1 MIKEIYKH
9 LYNEWFEEKNR
20 ACWFNSNKINDIYLS
35 NKYFN
40 SNNLLDDIEI
50 IISNI
55 DSKESGIGAILLY
68 DQISRHHN
76 RISQIDLNYYTNI
89 AAQISNYILTKNY
102 KLSAYDICFIY
113 LPYRHLYDLNKF
125 NIIIKNIIN
134 LYINSNSN
142 SDKQIYK
149 KFIIASINKMYKY
162 KNKKIIETAFNPD
175 TTAKSIIYDNW
186 QDFSKILYYTPIIF
200 NLNIRLNDD
209 LVSSFKKELKYISN
223 ENIIVSLSGGVDS
236 NVALFLIKHFNINN
250 NNIIAVHI
258 NYNNRDECG
267 GELEFVKT
275 YCNLLNIKL
284 IYRTIDEINRPDCH
298 NNGLRETYE
307 TLTRNIRYDM
317 YKQICNTFETKSI
330 IMMGH
335 NKDDC
340 FENILTNI
348 NLKKNYNNLIG
359 MNRLSIIDDITFWRP
374 LLDID
379 KKTIINY
386 AINSQIPFLEDS
398 TPKWSSR
405 GKIRDVVRPALKHYD
420 DNIVSSFFELNTI
433 MKNNNDMIDIYVI
446 PNILK
451 KFLYYKNIT
460 GDYYT
465 CDKKI
470 IEGYFKCEEIITNT
484 NIWSKVF
491 SEEPFFTYL
500 DKNKITYK
508 SINELIK
515 TLNNII
521 IKFETIQIN
530 TVKKFIL
537 KPNITINLSKTIDNK
552 IKIIFVKH

>member
-1 MIKEIYKH
+1 MVNEIYKE
-9 LYNEWFEEKNR
+9 LYNEWFEEKNKIY
-20 ACWFNSNKINDIYLS
+20 WFKSNKANDIYLS

-40 SNNLLDDIEI
+40 DNLLNDIDI

-55 DSKESGIGAILLY
+55 DSKEAGIGAILLY

-76 RISQIDLNYYTNI
+76 RLFPINLNHYTYIASKISDFV
-89 AAQISNYILTKNY
+89 LTKNY
-102 KLSAYDICFIY
+102 KLSSYDICFIY
-113 LPYRHLYDLNKF
+113 LPYRHLYNLNKF
-125 NIIIKNIIN
+125 NNIIKNIIN
-134 LYINSNSN
+134 LYINSDNN
-142 SDKQIYK
+142 DDKQVYK
-149 KFIIASINKMYKY
+149 KFIIASINKMYRY
-162 KNKKIIETAFNPD
+162 KNKKIIDELFLLTPSVPKYN
-175 TTAKSIIYDNW
+175 NW
-186 QDFSKILYYTPIIF
+186 NVFSNILYNIPNDFKF
-200 NLNIRLNDD
+200 NIKLNEDI
-209 LVSSFKKELKYISN
+209 VTSFKNELKYISN

-236 NVALFLIKHFNINN
+236 NVSLFLLQYFNNN

-258 NYNNRDECG
+258 NYNNRPECNN
-267 GELEFVKT
+267 ELEFVKT

-298 NNGLRETYE
+298 NNGLRDTYE

-317 YKQICNTFETKSI
+317 YKQICNMFETKSI

-359 MNRLSIIDDITFWRP
+359 MNRLSCVDDITFWRP

-379 KKTIINY
+379 KKSIINY
-386 AINSQIPFLEDS
+386 AINAQIPFLEDS

-405 GKIRDVVRPALKHYD
+405 GKIRDIVRPALEHYD
-420 DNIVSSFFELNTI
+420 NNIVSSFFEINNI

-446 PNILK
+446 PNILA
-451 KFLYYKNIT
+451 KFIY
-460 GDYYT
+460 
-465 CDKKI
+465 DKHK
-470 IEGYFKCEEIITNT
+470 IEGYFRCEEIIVNT
-484 NIWSKVF
+484 TIWSKIF
-491 SEEPFFTYL
+491 EEEPFYL
-500 DKNKITYK
+500 FLDNSKITYK

-521 IKFETIQIN
+521 INYNIMQVN
-530 TVKKFIL
+530 AVKKFIL
-537 KPNITINLSKTIDNK
+537 KPNIVINICKTIEDK